1 MYDYEYE
8 DSFINLVLASIKNS
22 QEYDSESHKEI
33 AIGTFKLLV
42 DTFSIE
48 NHMFTHDITEAEYSK
63 YFRDTTMKHR
73 EDLHDI
79 LEDEFKNNKEK

>member
-1 MYDYEYE
+1 
-8 DSFINLVLASIKNS
+8 
-22 QEYDSESHKEI
+22 
-33 AIGTFKLLV
+33 
-42 DTFSIE
+42 
-48 NHMFTHDITEAEYSK
+48 MFTHDITEAEYSK